1 MGYKA
6 DDPVHI
12 LGKLFPRVI
21 LGLLYARLS
30 LLFIQYPLGGGRS
43 AAKRLSNG
51 YVITNIKLN
60 ITFIPE
66 DRNVTT
72 NNNILEE
79 FK

>member
-43 AAKRLSNG
+43 AAPPLTRARSARG
-51 YVITNIKLN
+51 ARPST
-60 ITFIPE
+60 
-66 DRNVTT
+66 
-72 NNNILEE
+72 
-79 FK
+79 